1 MVFILIIFNVSLK
14 KHIKMRTLILDK
26 YGSLYRFAKEHDLS
40 PQRVNYWVSK
50 DKDLSPAIYDYVMG
64 LI

>member
-1 MVFILIIFNVSLK
+1 
-14 KHIKMRTLILDK
+14 MRTLILDK